1 MKKQIL
7 LALMMMCATCA
18 MAVKLPSSPYSSN
31 GSLIPS
37 SEGYSISNGTTFVN
51 TAVVASDGGCIYDP
65 ATIGSNSLYTLCTS
79 CCEPYFVECLMQGK
93 GPAYCGEYV
102 NLPCVNK
109 CQEDSEALGDSP
121 LDASVW
127 MLLAMAVA
135 YGAYAYYQKR
145 QTA

>member
-31 GSLIPS
+31 GSSIPS

-51 TAVVASDGGCIYDP
+51 TAVVESGSGCIIDP
-65 ATIGSNSLYTLCTS
+65 ATIGSNSLYDLCTS
-79 CCEPYFVECLMQGK
+79 CCQPYFLECLMQGNE
-93 GPAYCGEYV
+93 PAYCGENV
-102 NLPCVNK
+102 NQPCVNK

-121 LDASVW
+121 IDAS
-127 MLLAMAVA
+127 LLVLLMMVA
-135 YGAYAYYQKR
+135 SYGVYTYYQKR